1 MCLKTNLRTICG
13 FSQISMNALML
24 IQMTVTSTPC
34 ARTLKDLMFVVAKRD
49 ILEMV
54 ETAQVKCH
62 DAVVFDRSVL
72 DGDTFNIFFY
82 LIC

>member
-1 MCLKTNLRTICG
+1 
-13 FSQISMNALML
+13 MNALIL

-34 ARTLKDLMFVVAKRD
+34 VRTLKDLMFVDAKRN

-82 LIC
+82 PIC

>member
-1 MCLKTNLRTICG
+1 MPLFYTQLQIVMNVKTPKQTSVIQTHSAVTLR
-13 FSQISMNALML
+13 
-24 IQMTVTSTPC
+24 
-34 ARTLKDLMFVVAKRD
+34 DLMFVVAKRD